1 MSPYDAGAATLP
13 IAQPYTLPNGGVLT
27 NRLVKSAMSE
37 ALGSMDNRVTP
48 RLVSLYRRWAASG
61 IGLVITGNVMIDR
74 RALGEPGNVA
84 LEDERDLALLKQ
96 WAAAGKTGGG
106 QIWMQLNHPGKQC
119 PRGLN
124 KETVAPSAIG
134 FGPSMAAAFAV
145 PRELGDAEIVG
156 IIERYARAA
165 AIAQKAGF
173 DGVQLHGAH
182 GYLISQFLSPR
193 HNQRDDRW
201 GGTPEKRR
209 HFVLE
214 VFKAVR
220 KAVGPEFPIGI
231 KLNSADFQRGGFTEE
246 ESLATIKAL
255 AKAGIAMVEIS
266 GGTYEAPAMA
276 GAKVEMKDSTRERE
290 AYFLDF
296 AQKVRAK
303 LKVPL
308 LVTGGFRTL
317 AGMNAPLLADQL
329 DFIGLARSLAV
340 EPDLPARLLKGLEA
354 RHPVK
359 PIRTGIK
366 LVDQMAIMEVSWYTR
381 QLKRIADGHE
391 PKPDESGLQALLGTV
406 ASMGLGTFRTL
417 RARG

>member
-1 MSPYDAGAATLP
+1 
-13 IAQPYTLPNGGVLT
+13 
-27 NRLVKSAMSE
+27 
-37 ALGSMDNRVTP
+37 
-48 RLVSLYRRWAASG
+48 
-61 IGLVITGNVMIDR
+61 
-74 RALGEPGNVA
+74 
-84 LEDERDLALLKQ
+84 
-96 WAAAGKTGGG
+96 
-106 QIWMQLNHPGKQC
+106 
-119 PRGLN
+119 
-124 KETVAPSAIG
+124 
-134 FGPSMAAAFAV
+134 
-145 PRELGDAEIVG
+145 
-156 IIERYARAA
+156 
-165 AIAQKAGF
+165 
-173 DGVQLHGAH
+173 
-182 GYLISQFLSPR
+182 
-193 HNQRDDRW
+193 
-201 GGTPEKRR
+201 
-209 HFVLE
+209 
-214 VFKAVR
+214 
-220 KAVGPEFPIGI
+220 
-231 KLNSADFQRGGFTEE
+231 
-246 ESLATIKAL
+246 
-255 AKAGIAMVEIS
+255 MVEIS

>member
-1 MSPYDAGAATLP
+1 MSPYDTAVAASLP
-13 IAQPYTLPNGGVLT
+13 IAQPYTLPNGGVLP

-48 RLVSLYRRWAASG
+48 RLVALYRRWAASG

-84 LEDERDLALLKQ
+84 LEDERDLALLRL
-96 WAAAGKTGGG
+96 WAAAGKSGGG
-106 QIWMQLNHPGKQC
+106 QIWMQINHPGKQC

-124 KETVAPSAIG
+124 RETVAPSAVP
-134 FGPSMAAAFAV
+134 FGPSMSAAFAT
-145 PRELGDAEIVG
+145 PRELGDAEIIG

-165 AIAQKAGF
+165 AIARKAGF

-193 HNQRDDRW
+193 HNLRTDRW
-201 GGTPEKRR
+201 GGTPAKRR

-220 KAVGPEFPIGI
+220 EAVGPKFPIGI
-231 KLNSADFQRGGFTEE
+231 KLNSADFQRGGFTED
-246 ESLATIKAL
+246 ESLATIAAL

-276 GAKVEMKDSTRERE
+276 GAMKDSTRERE

-296 AQKVRAK
+296 ANKVRAK
-303 LKVPL
+303 VRVPL
-308 LVTGGFRTL
+308 LVTGGFRSL
-317 AGMNAPLLADQL
+317 AGMNAPLLANEL

-340 EPDLPARLLKGLEA
+340 EPDLPARLLKGQEA

-366 LVDQMAIMEVSWYTR
+366 MVDRMAIMEVSWYTR
-381 QLKRIADGHE
+381 QLKRIADGGE
-391 PKPDESGLQALLGTV
+391 PKPDESGLQAFFGTV